1 MTILSCI
8 VPVSKMANELVELE
22 TWIRDSSGLDIEII
36 IVHDVQDEGT
46 EEQLANLFAR
56 LQDHRLRFIQ
66 EEVNSPGL
74 ARNLGLKI
82 AKGKWIA
89 FWDADDLP
97 DAHQAL
103 ASISEN
109 GNSEIIIGRYI
120 VHQRASGHEK
130 GSSEHDLT
138 LYRVGLNPGLWR
150 MLFQHSILSGRQF
163 SATKM
168 GEDQVF
174 IAELN
179 FDSKSITF
187 TNRVLY
193 KYFIGRPNQLTNSKI
208 RLVDLL
214 TTFERILIAQ
224 RSQASALHSINFVM
238 LSRILITITKRFGI
252 RGFLELKERLNNE
265 RLNISFREKCAILVN
280 LIGIGLER
288 ITR

>member
-8 VPVSKMANELVELE
+8 VPVSRMANDLVELE

-36 IVHDVQDEGT
+36 IVHDVQDQET
-46 EEQLANLFAR
+46 EEQLANLFAS
-56 LQDHRLRFIQ
+56 LQDRRLRLIQ
-66 EEVNSPGL
+66 EQVNSPGL

-97 DAHQAL
+97 DAQQAL

-120 VHQRASGHEK
+120 VRQRKSGHEK
-130 GSSEHDLT
+130 TSSEHDLT
-138 LYRVGLNPGLWR
+138 LFRVGVNPGLWR
-150 MLFQHSILSGRQF
+150 MLFKHSVLSGQQF
-163 SATKM
+163 SASKM

-179 FDSKSITF
+179 FDSKSISF
-187 TNRVLY
+187 TTRVLY
-193 KYFIGRPNQLTNSKI
+193 KYFIGRPNQLTNSEI
-208 RLVDLL
+208 RLVHLL
-214 TTFERILIAQ
+214 TSFERILIAQ
-224 RSQASALHSINFVM
+224 RSQESALLSINFVM

-252 RGFLELKERLNNE
+252 RGFLALMDRLNSQC
-265 RLNISFREKCAILVN
+265 LNTSFREKCAIFVN
-280 LIGIGLER
+280 LIRIGIQR
-288 ITR
+288 IMR